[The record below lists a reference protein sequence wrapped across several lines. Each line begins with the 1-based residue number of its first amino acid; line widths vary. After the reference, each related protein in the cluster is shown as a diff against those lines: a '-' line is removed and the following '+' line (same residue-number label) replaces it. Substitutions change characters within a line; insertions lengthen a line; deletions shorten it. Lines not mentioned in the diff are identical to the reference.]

1 MSPIAEKWMECRQP
15 NCAATLLFR
24 GTAEQRIELAERG
37 DLEGICPIHGNQPVP
52 WALQMEF
59 AQATAQPASAENVP
73 ARRAADRRKPPH
85 RCVIKSTRTNTNT
98 ACA

>member
-1 MSPIAEKWMECRQP
+1 MSPIAEKWKKCQQP
-15 NCAATLLFR
+15 NCAATLLFT
-24 GTAEQRIELAERG
+24 GTTEQRIELAERG
-37 DLEGICPIHGNQPVP
+37 DLEGICPIHGNQPIP

-59 AQATAQPASAENVP
+59 AQATAQPALAETLA

-85 RCVIKSTRTNTNT
+85 RCVIKSANTNT